1 MKYYKLHLIRHGLTA
16 GNLQGLYIGS
26 GSDLPLCDEGRA
38 QLKTLKKD
46 FDYPVVPLVF
56 TSPMKRATETA
67 EILFPGVRQIELDDL
82 REMAFGKFEGRA
94 VQELV
99 KDPEFAQWM
108 DPTSRTVPAG
118 AEDRQMF
125 FNRTSSMLMKMFEYM
140 LRTHTE
146 EAACVTHG
154 GVIMNMLSQHALPF
168 RKPEEWMTDPGAA
181 TACAWTPRCGCGII
195 WPRRMTLCPTGI
207 WTGWSNLR
215 GYGSFVPSL
224 QRRKQKF

>member
-82 REMAFGKFEGRA
+82 
-94 VQELV
+94 
-99 KDPEFAQWM
+99 
-108 DPTSRTVPAG
+108 AG
-118 AEDRQMF
+118 ADEYFDILMGDRVEPRRQF
-125 FNRTSSMLMKMFEYM
+125 IE
-140 LRTHTE
+140 
-146 EAACVTHG
+146 
-154 GVIMNMLSQHALPF
+154 QHAH
-168 RKPEEWMTDPGAA
+168 EVH
-181 TACAWTPRCGCGII
+181 
-195 WPRRMTLCPTGI
+195 
-207 WTGWSNLR
+207 NLD
-215 GYGSFVPSL
+215 V
-224 QRRKQKF
+224 

>member
-1 MKYYKLHLIRHGLTA
+1 M
-16 GNLQGLYIGS
+16 
-26 GSDLPLCDEGRA
+26 
-38 QLKTLKKD
+38 
-46 FDYPVVPLVF
+46 PLVF

-140 LRTHTE
+140 LRTDTE

-168 RKPEEWMTDPGAA
+168 RKPEEWMTDPGA
-181 TACAWTPRCGCGII
+181 
-195 WPRRMTLCPTGI
+195 
-207 WTGWSNLR
+207 
-215 GYGSFVPSL
+215 GYSVRLDAEMWMRDHLAEAYDVVPHGYL
-224 QRRKQKF
+224 DGME

>member
-1 MKYYKLHLIRHGLTA
+1 MKYYKLLLIRHGLTA

-26 GSDLPLCDEGRA
+26 GCDLPLCDEGRA

-56 TSPMKRATETA
+56 TSPMQRATETA
-67 EILFPGVRQIELDDL
+67 EIMFPGVRQIEVDDL
-82 REMAFGKFEGRA
+82 REMAVGKFEGRA

-154 GVIMNMLSQHALPF
+154 GVIMSMLSQRALPT
-168 RKPEEWMTDPGAA
+168 RPPEQWMADPG
-181 TACAWTPRCGCGII
+181 CGYTVQTDVQLWMRDRLVEAIDIVPFGYAD
-195 WPRRMTLCPTGI
+195 T
-207 WTGWSNLR
+207 LR
-215 GYGSFVPSL
+215 GQAEAEENEAFE
-224 QRRKQKF
+224 

>member
-1 MKYYKLHLIRHGLTA
+1 MKYYKLHLIRHGLTE

-26 GSDLPLCDEGRA
+26 ALPLCAEGRA

-46 FDYPVVPLVF
+46 FDYPQVPLVF
-56 TSPMKRATETA
+56 TSPMRRATETA

-108 DPTSRTVPAG
+108 DPTSRTVPEG
-118 AEDRQMF
+118 AEDRQIF

-168 RKPEEWMTDPGAA
+168 RKPEEWMTDPGA
-181 TACAWTPRCGCGII
+181 
-195 WPRRMTLCPTGI
+195 
-207 WTGWSNLR
+207 
-215 GYGSFVPSL
+215 GYSVRLDAEMWMRDHLAEAYDVVPHGYL
-224 QRRKQKF
+224 DGME

>member
-46 FDYPVVPLVF
+46 FDYPQVPLVF
-56 TSPMKRATETA
+56 TSPLKRATETA

-108 DPTSRTVPAG
+108 DPTSRTVPEG

-168 RKPEEWMTDPGAA
+168 RKPEEWMTDPGAGYSVRLDA
-181 TACAWTPRCGCGII
+181 EMWMRDHLAEAYDVVPQGYLDGIEE
-195 WPRRMTLCPTGI
+195 
-207 WTGWSNLR
+207 
-215 GYGSFVPSL
+215 
-224 QRRKQKF
+224 